1 MNQRGGY
8 PFWFDKVPKGMS
20 RKRYLKEEELKKKKR
35 SKNKKISSKKNKK
48 IKQKGGIIPCAQCAM
63 AAVPAL
69 SAGAKMAMGAGAM
82 GAGYF
87 VSKSSSSSSVV
98 SKNGK
103 KSINRSEVYELN
115 KNGKKTKKRFYQD
128 GKNLVIN
135 GKKSKSRSLKSAS
148 KKYNNSVKR
157 CLKSGFKKC

>member
-1 MNQRGGY
+1 MNKIDGY
-8 PFWFDKVPKGMS
+8 SFRLNKVPKRKS
-20 RKRYLKEEELKKKKR
+20 RRYLKNKR
-35 SKNKKISSKKNKK
+35 SKKKQV
-48 IKQKGGIIPCAQCAM
+48 KQKGGLIPCAPCAM

-69 SAGAKMAMGAGAM
+69 STGAKMAVGASAMGASAM

-87 VSKSSSSSSVV
+87 VSKSSGSSVV

-103 KSINRSEVYELN
+103 KSIKRSEVYELN

-135 GKKSKSRSLKSAS
+135 GKKSKSRSLKDAM
-148 KKYNNSVKR
+148 KKFNKAVRTCKR
-157 CLKSGFKKC
+157 KGFKKC